1 MVRLKK
7 SWIGVVGRFIIGLI
21 LSQFSDDA
29 QDPISVFISGA
40 AFSIFG
46 LLIYSMIQ
54 VTIHPT

>member
-40 AFSIFG
+40 AFPIFG